1 MRVCCGLGPHL
12 ELAQRRDLYGS
23 PVVVGHWE
31 EQVIAASDETVQF
44 GVVPGMPMRQA
55 EHLCPQAAFLTPD
68 PLAACRL
75 RELIA
80 SALYD
85 VAPVVEVSG
94 EGVAWLELSGVPSPS
109 ASIREAR
116 RCLRTAVGV
125 EPRLGLAPGPFTAR
139 LDRCVE
145 TWPWSSACV
154 VRAPS
159 RCA

>member
-1 MRVCCGLGPHL
+1 MRVCCGLVGHL

-55 EHLCPQAAFLTPD
+55 EHLCPQTAFLTPD
-68 PLAACRL
+68 PIAAGRL

-85 VAPVVEVSG
+85 VAPVVEVRG
-94 EGVAWLELSGVPSPS
+94 EGVASQKIGY
-109 ASIREAR
+109 
-116 RCLRTAVGV
+116 
-125 EPRLGLAPGPFTAR
+125 
-139 LDRCVE
+139 
-145 TWPWSSACV
+145 SS
-154 VRAPS
+154 R
-159 RCA
+159 

>member
-1 MRVCCGLGPHL
+1 MRVCCGLRADAVADGEKFGGQASRVEGRGGPRRSALKMRDDDGTGPLTHESAAWAPKVRQRLTVAALIPHL

-68 PLAACRL
+68 PIAAGRL

-85 VAPVVEVSG
+85 VAPVVEVRG
-94 EGVAWLELSGVPSPS
+94 
-109 ASIREAR
+109 
-116 RCLRTAVGV
+116 
-125 EPRLGLAPGPFTAR
+125 
-139 LDRCVE
+139 
-145 TWPWSSACV
+145 
-154 VRAPS
+154 
-159 RCA
+159 

>member
-1 MRVCCGLGPHL
+1 M
-12 ELAQRRDLYGS
+12 
-23 PVVVGHWE
+23 VGHWE

-116 RCLRTAVGV
+116 RRLRTAVGV
-125 EPRLGLAPGPFTAR
+125 DARLGLAPGPFTAR
-139 LDRCVE
+139 LAAGRARRLR
-145 TWPWSSACV
+145 SAQAAA
-154 VRAPS
+154 VRRAQN
-159 RCA
+159 RTGR